1 MSNSLTCIFLD
12 TWLAIIVALI
22 WTATF
27 VWAAYCTAKLFS
39 ASRYIT
45 RLKQELKSY
54 KAALQFYD
62 NDNDTSKGGKH
73 LLDDNTK

>member
-1 MSNSLTCIFLD
+1 MSTTLTCVFLD

-27 VWAAYCTAKLFS
+27 VWAAYCTAKLFA
-39 ASRYIT
+39 ASKYIT

-62 NDNDTSKGGKH
+62 TEEKGGKH
-73 LLDDNTK
+73 LSDD

>member
-1 MSNSLTCIFLD
+1 MSTTLTCVFLD

-27 VWAAYCTAKLFS
+27 VWAAYCTAKLFT

-45 RLKQELKSY
+45 RLKNEVKSY

-62 NDNDTSKGGKH
+62 INSTSKGGKH
-73 LLDDNTK
+73 LLDD